1 MDKNQNDP
9 NKPGQFQEGVGQGAQ
24 RVHSRCCLSQFGGV
38 GNGRL
43 CWSDIRAE
51 SSSVSG
57 I

>member
-43 CWSDIRAE
+43 CWSDIQAE